1 MGGPSGVQFSQ
12 VTGRA
17 VLCYT
22 LCPPLL
28 IFKPTGGSHGHEKSH
43 DQETGDHSASAHA
56 ETNDDANKYSAMR
69 PLMTIALTC
78 LALSR
83 FAVSPALSDP
93 NSRNLVIAA
102 WAAPA
107 GSELAVSAFWASLLL
122 LMVWA
127 SCQHLPSHVHGL
139 DYVLIPEIVALA
151 LFFVADT
158 YLEAFKVLDADLD
171 AMISVEEVKQQS
183 PGLLAVLWRRWL
195 SGNFAALLSFTITE
209 SISPQTFGLS
219 GLIFDAG
226 WAIVFSQ
233 GVALFLSNTLC
244 RSAAL
249 ASWAHA
255 YRGSVTAALL
265 YGFSLYYYTH
275 ALALIG
281 AIVFRK
287 HEGVDHPPTVA
298 RVWRAVARQN
308 SKEAMMRGIA
318 FVLGLLFV
326 VIMPAL
332 VDHPMPQTSGH
343 EGHGHMEPH
352 LLHAVA
358 AGLLSGPCGCFA
370 LSCIS
375 TCAIMAAIRCYMR
388 PQVKKVK
395 ASYEAALAWILG
407 GLGSLAWCGVLAGE
421 GSSDAPWWQYA
432 AAVTA
437 FLAHIFLASF
447 SADVFA
453 GRQVPDWTEANVV
466 TFWAALQLVEGLA
479 AEHHAATSHHCHSM
493 DVGALLAHLGEFG
506 LCEFGLI
513 ITLAWISDNMCYL
526 YKKFS
531 KMPAPKYGQGSS
543 SLTRPLAYVKRA

>member
-1 MGGPSGVQFSQ
+1 
-12 VTGRA
+12 

-28 IFKPTGGSHGHEKSH
+28 IFKPTAEAHGHAKDAESA
-43 DQETGDHSASAHA
+43 HSAAAHD
-56 ETNDDANKYSAMR
+56 EDKDDSHRYSAMR
-69 PLMTIALTC
+69 PLMTVALTC

-83 FAVSPALSDP
+83 FATNPILSDP
-93 NSRNLVIAA
+93 NSKNLVIAA
-102 WAAPA
+102 FAAPA
-107 GSELAVSAFWASLLL
+107 GSEIAVSVFWAALLVF
-122 LMVWA
+122 MVWA

-151 LFFVADT
+151 VFFVADT
-158 YLEAFKVLDADLD
+158 YLEAFKVLDADLN
-171 AMISVEEVKQQS
+171 ATISVEEVKQQA
-183 PGLLAVLWRRWL
+183 PWLLALLWRRWL

-209 SISPQTFGLS
+209 SISPQTFSLS
-219 GLIFDAG
+219 GLVFDAG

-275 ALALIG
+275 GLALIA

-298 RVWRAVARQN
+298 RVWRAVARQGA
-308 SKEAMMRGIA
+308 KEAVVRCIA
-318 FVLGLLFV
+318 FVLALLFV
-326 VIMPAL
+326 VVVPAL
-332 VDHPMPQTSGH
+332 VDHPLSRQPSGH
-343 EGHGHMEPH
+343 GEPH

-358 AGLLSGPCGCFA
+358 AGLLSGQCGCFV
-370 LSCIS
+370 LSCAN
-375 TCAIMAAIRCYMR
+375 TLAILAAMRCYMR
-388 PQVKKVK
+388 PQVKKVR

-407 GLGSLAWCGVLAGE
+407 GLGSLAWCGVLSGE
-421 GSSDAPWWQYA
+421 DSLNAPWWQYSA
-432 AAVTA
+432 ALTA
-437 FLAHIFLASF
+437 FIAHIFLASF

-453 GRQVPDWTEANVV
+453 GRQVPDWTEANIV
-466 TFWAALQLVEGLA
+466 TFWAALQLIEGLA

-513 ITLAWISDNMCYL
+513 ITLAWITDNMCYL

-531 KMPAPKYGQGSS
+531 KMPAPKYGSGQSD
-543 SLTRPLAYVKRA
+543 LTRPLTYVKRA